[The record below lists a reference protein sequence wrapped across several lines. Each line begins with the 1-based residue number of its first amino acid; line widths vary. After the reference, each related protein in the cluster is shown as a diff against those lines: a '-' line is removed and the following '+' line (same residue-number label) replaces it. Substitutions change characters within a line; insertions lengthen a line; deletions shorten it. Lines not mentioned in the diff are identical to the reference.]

1 MSNNLSE
8 TLKEILESKG
18 ITLEKLSETT
28 GVPKRY
34 LEALISGEYKH
45 LPAAPYTRGYILK
58 IAKAFRLNGE
68 ELWETYRN
76 ELSLKISGQNDKL
89 SSNRFALP
97 KKANKKNII
106 FIIISILVIVYLSF
120 QWRNIFGTPKL
131 EIITPASSEIFVNS
145 NPFKVTGLTDQKNK
159 LIING
164 EEIVINSTGWF
175 EKDINLQKG
184 PNIIEFEVK
193 KFLGKEIKI
202 SKQVIYQP

>member
-1 MSNNLSE
+1 MNNNLSE
-8 TLKEILESKG
+8 TLKEILEAKG

-34 LEALISGEYKH
+34 LEALISGEYKN

-76 ELSLKISGQNDKL
+76 DLSLRISGQNDKL

-106 FIIISILVIVYLSF
+106 FIIILILVIVYLSF
-120 QWRNIFGTPKL
+120 QWRNIFGAPKL
-131 EIITPASSEIFVNS
+131 EIITPASLEIS
-145 NPFKVTGLTDQKNK
+145 INPFKVTGRTDQKNK

-164 EEIVINSTGWF
+164 EEVVINATGWF

-184 PNIIEFEVK
+184 VNIIEFEVK
-193 KFLGKEIKI
+193 KFLGKEIKV